1 MASNACGRHRDP
13 ELEQYEEQPER
24 GLELADTTPSSKLRG
39 RETEGQRQHGSEK
52 DASEALNTKKAY
64 LLNTLE
70 RALIDIRECVIKTMP
85 PRKHPPKRS
94 RAQVLVSYLI
104 TLIASL
110 VCGF

>member
-1 MASNACGRHRDP
+1 M
-13 ELEQYEEQPER
+13 EET
-24 GLELADTTPSSKLRG
+24 GTTPSSKSRG
-39 RETEGQRQHGSEK
+39 EEAEGQGQENSER
-52 DASEALNTKKAY
+52 DASEPLNAKKAH
-64 LLNTLE
+64 LLDTLE